1 MSGNLP
7 PSAAE
12 TNKKQRQIGKI
23 TDIDKP
29 DMDIPQIKSR
39 FPLIDRFLNIINC
52 CKPNKDPVSTM
63 LD

>member
-23 TDIDKP
+23 TEIDKP
-29 DMDIPQIKSR
+29 DMDIP
-39 FPLIDRFLNIINC
+39 
-52 CKPNKDPVSTM
+52 
-63 LD
+63 